1 MKSASRRLDAI
12 EVAHWERILTL
23 KPREQVDGGYL
34 RLERLPNAE
43 RAELETILETA
54 LNEEGYFDHFRL
66 TPEQRKRG
74 RALLDSLKEMI
85 V

>member
-1 MKSASRRLDAI
+1 MKSAARRLEAI
-12 EVAHWERILTL
+12 EVAHWQHILTL
-23 KPREQVDGGYL
+23 KPREQIEGGYL
-34 RLERLPNAE
+34 RLERLPAAE

-54 LNEEGYFDHFRL
+54 LNEKGYFDHLRL
-66 TPEQRKRG
+66 TPEQRKHG